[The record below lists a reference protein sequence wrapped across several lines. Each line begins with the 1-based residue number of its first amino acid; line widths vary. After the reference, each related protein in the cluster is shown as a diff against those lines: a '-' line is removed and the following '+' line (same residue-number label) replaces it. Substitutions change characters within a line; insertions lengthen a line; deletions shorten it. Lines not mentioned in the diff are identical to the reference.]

1 MFTWQTQRESK
12 GRMFIVMAAALALGL
27 LAGNAMAQT
36 GVLQGTVTDA
46 DTAAPIEGAMVVA
59 RSCTGGP
66 GGGEGHGG
74 GHPPGGGGHHPP
86 RYTFTDAA
94 GAYVF
99 GDLPAGDY
107 RVACGKPGYVM
118 ANAEVTITD
127 GGTTVQDFALE
138 PMVFGSVGGT
148 VIDAVSQLPLQGAHV
163 MLRPAQ
169 VPELKGTRGADGGGG
184 MWLHAVTGADGSY
197 LIENVPVGDYDARAM
212 SFGYLPSELVPVTV
226 VEGALSQ
233 VDFALAPLTFG
244 SLQGT
249 VSDAG
254 TGAAIE
260 GAIVVACRFGFDGPA
275 PGEPVEKGMGGGW
288 NVAVTDEDGFYHFDQ
303 LPAGTWTVRV
313 FAWGFDPAMAE
324 VVIVADETTVQDFA
338 LDPR

>member
-1 MFTWQTQRESK
+1 
-12 GRMFIVMAAALALGL
+12 
-27 LAGNAMAQT
+27 
-36 GVLQGTVTDA
+36 
-46 DTAAPIEGAMVVA
+46 
-59 RSCTGGP
+59 
-66 GGGEGHGG
+66 
-74 GHPPGGGGHHPP
+74 
-86 RYTFTDAA
+86 
-94 GAYVF
+94 
-99 GDLPAGDY
+99 
-107 RVACGKPGYVM
+107 
-118 ANAEVTITD
+118 
-127 GGTTVQDFALE
+127 
-138 PMVFGSVGGT
+138 
-148 VIDAVSQLPLQGAHV
+148 

-169 VPELKGTRGADGGGG
+169 VPELKGTRGTDGGG

-212 SFGYLPSELVPVTV
+212 SFGYLPSEPIPVTV

-254 TGAAIE
+254 TGAVIE

-303 LPAGTWTVRV
+303 IPAGTWTVRA

-324 VVIVADETTVQDFA
+324 VVIVADETTEQDFA

>member
-1 MFTWQTQRESK
+1 
-12 GRMFIVMAAALALGL
+12 MFIVMAAALALGL

-46 DTAAPIEGAMVVA
+46 GTALPIEGALVVA
-59 RSCTGGP
+59 RSCMGGP
-66 GGGEGHGG
+66 GGGGGEGHGG
-74 GHPPGGGGHHPP
+74 DHPPGGGGHHPP
-86 RYTFTDAA
+86 RYAFTDAA
-94 GAYVF
+94 GAYAF
-99 GDLPAGDY
+99 DDLPAGDY

-118 ANAEVTITD
+118 ANTEVTITD

-138 PMVFGSVGGT
+138 PLVFGSVGGT

-169 VPELKGTRGADGGGG
+169 VPELKGTRGSEGGGG

-197 LIENVPVGDYDARAM
+197 LIDNVPVGDYDARAM
-212 SFGYLPSELVPVTV
+212 SFGYLPSEVGPVTV

-244 SLQGT
+244 SLEGT
-249 VSDAG
+249 VTDGS
-254 TGAAIE
+254 TGAVIE
-260 GAIVVACRFGFDGPA
+260 GAIVVACRFGFNGPA
-275 PGEPVEKGMGGGW
+275 PGESEEKGMGGGW
-288 NVAVTDEDGFYHFDQ
+288 NVAITDEDGFYHFDQ
-303 LPAGTWTVRV
+303 LPAGTWTVRA
-313 FAWGFDPAMAE
+313 FAWGFDSAMAE